1 MNKNKILIFS
11 ATYNE
16 SGNIRNFLQSIDS
29 LNIKADIL
37 LIDDNSPDGTKSLI
51 NEYKRDREDLILL
64 VREKKKGLDTAH
76 KIAYEYSKK
85 NNYDFL
91 ISLDSDMSHDP
102 KLIPKFI
109 SELEEN
115 EFITGSRYMTGG
127 SSDMRGWRFFL
138 SFYGNKFIKSFLK
151 INCNEFTTSY
161 RGFNIKK
168 LSDFN
173 LNMVDS
179 KGYSFFME
187 TIFLLNNKNFL
198 IKEIPIHFKNRKS
211 GKSKIPKIEMFRTLY
226 NVFRLKFKEKK

>member
-1 MNKNKILIFS
+1 M
-11 ATYNE
+11 
-16 SGNIRNFLQSIDS
+16 
-29 LNIKADIL
+29 NIKVDIL

-51 NEYKRDREDLILL
+51 NEYKSNREDLILL
-64 VREKKKGLDTAH
+64 VREKKEGLDTAH

-109 SELEEN
+109 SELEQN

-168 LSDFN
+168 LSDFH

-198 IKEIPIHFKNRKS
+198 IKEISIHFKNLA
-211 GKSKIPKIEMFRTLY
+211 I
-226 NVFRLKFKEKK
+226 

>member
-64 VREKKKGLDTAH
+64 VREKKEGLDTAH

>member
-1 MNKNKILIFS
+1 
-11 ATYNE
+11 
-16 SGNIRNFLQSIDS
+16 
-29 LNIKADIL
+29 
-37 LIDDNSPDGTKSLI
+37 
-51 NEYKRDREDLILL
+51 
-64 VREKKKGLDTAH
+64 
-76 KIAYEYSKK
+76 
-85 NNYDFL
+85 
-91 ISLDSDMSHDP
+91 
-102 KLIPKFI
+102 LIPKFI